1 MRTHFIRGS
10 FVLIAMAFSSIAY
23 AHPGHGDSYLA
34 GMAHPF
40 MGLDHLLAMLA
51 VGIWAF
57 QLGGRAKWLVP
68 ASFVALMAVAGG
80 LGMTGIKLP
89 MVESSIATS
98 VLLLGLLIAFAV
110 KMPPALGAAIV
121 AVFAVFHGYAHG
133 TEMPLLATP
142 LQYGIGFVLST
153 AALLCTGLL
162 LGQGLHK
169 QAVWLRAAGALIA
182 AGGVWMMAMS

>member
-34 GMAHPF
+34 GVVHPF

-51 VGIWAF
+51 VGVWAF

-68 ASFVALMAVAGG
+68 ASFVALMAVAGA
-80 LGMTGIKLP
+80 LGMTGIALP

-110 KMPPALGAAIV
+110 KMPPVLGAAIV
-121 AVFAVFHGYAHG
+121 GVFAVFHGYAHG

-153 AALLCTGLL
+153 VALHGIGLL

-182 AGGVWMMAMS
+182 AGGVWMMAMG

>member
-34 GMAHPF
+34 GVAHPF

-51 VGIWAF
+51 VGVWAF

-68 ASFVALMAVAGG
+68 ASFVALMAVAGA
-80 LGMTGIKLP
+80 LGMTGIALP

-110 KMPPALGAAIV
+110 KMPPVLGAAIV
-121 AVFAVFHGYAHG
+121 GLFAVFHGYAHG

-153 AALLCTGLL
+153 AVLHGIGLL
-162 LGQGLHK
+162 FGQGLRK

-182 AGGVWMMAMS
+182 AGGVWMMTVG